1 MGVYNTNQVRQL
13 YVVNKYDENIS
24 PDSAAGT
31 LGFVA
36 VTEEN
41 EMYFHYRPAT
51 YDLVRSPLIPLKN
64 VTNAKWTT
72 KEEMALLLKQVTIL
86 LKDTLQEGVDYV
98 LGIHFPAFFGI
109 SPANDYYKDAVVHTT
124 AGMTEEQFYGAM
136 VEALQLAFSREVG
149 ADKTWNPYLEFS
161 SDTNGLHIRALAQPW
176 HLGMGAPEATQFDVV
191 CGTLY
196 NGAEDIVWGI
206 TTTEMVASDSPNG
219 EAAAELEWFCMGERG
234 DQYRY
239 AGYPNYIPTKYLV
252 DPTRDYCALEI
263 HYTTADT
270 GVNSYNTEKDLTL
283 IFPYE
288 SGGETVSAVNKAF
301 KAAGLEIKGTPMVQS

>member
-13 YVVNKYDENIS
+13 YVVNKYEENIS
-24 PDSAAGT
+24 QSAAAGT
-31 LGFVA
+31 LGKVA
-36 VTEEN
+36 ATKEN
-41 EMYFHYRPAT
+41 ELYFCYQPAT
-51 YDLVRSPLIPLKN
+51 LDGLVKSPLIPLKN
-64 VTNAKWTT
+64 VTSAKWIS
-72 KEEMALLLKQVTIL
+72 KEDMALLLKQVTVT

-124 AGMTEEQFYGAM
+124 AGMTAEQFYGAM
-136 VEALQLAFSREVG
+136 VEALHLAFSREVG
-149 ADKTWNPYLEFS
+149 ANKTWNPYLTFS
-161 SDTNGLHIRALAQPW
+161 SDANGLYIKALAQPW

-196 NGAEDIVWGI
+196 NGAEDIVWGE
-206 TTTEMVASDSPNG
+206 TATKMVASDSPNG
-219 EAAAELEWFCMGERG
+219 AAAAELEWFCMGERG

-252 DPTRDYCALEI
+252 DSAQDYCAIEI

-270 GVNSYNTEKDLTL
+270 GVNSYNTEKDLT
-283 IFPYE
+283 IISPF
-288 SGGETVSAVNKAF
+288 GTKGEIAAAIGKAF
-301 KAAGLEIKGTPMVQS
+301 KAAGLEIENVPTV